1 MQVLPLVIRSCV
13 YDFFIVTLQ
22 QIVPF
27 RFGMD
32 KNDNYYRQFKNELAQ
47 YIMDTSQQWT
57 TVIKPKDKLLS
68 VDFKEIW
75 QYRDLM
81 MLFVKRN
88 IITQYKQTILGPLWY
103 LIQPLMTTIMYMVV
117 FGGIAKISTDGLPQP
132 LFYLAGI
139 SFWQYFSDCL
149 TKTSNTFVNNAGI
162 FGKVYF
168 PRLITP
174 LSDVISNLVR
184 FGIQFGL
191 FLCVYAYYM
200 IFTDAPIHTNWY
212 ALLIPIL
219 VMMLAGL
226 SLGFG
231 ILFSS
236 MTTKY
241 RDLQLL
247 LSFFV
252 SLWMYATPVIY
263 PLSTITNPKL
273 LLVMQLNPLTGIVEF
288 FKYGML
294 GVGCHEWWMLGYSFG
309 FMVVL
314 LITGVVVFNKV
325 QRSFMDTV

>member
-1 MQVLPLVIRSCV
+1 MKKEQE
-13 YDFFIVTLQ
+13 Y
-22 QIVPF
+22 
-27 RFGMD
+27 
-32 KNDNYYRQFKNELAQ
+32 
-47 YIMDTSQQWT
+47 WT
-57 TVIKPKDKLLS
+57 TVIKPKEKLLS
-68 VDFKEIW
+68 VDLGEVWKF
-75 QYRDLM
+75 RDLM

-103 LIQPLMTTIMYMVV
+103 LIQPLMTTVMYMVV

-139 SFWQYFSDCL
+139 SFWQYFADCL
-149 TKTSNTFVNNAGI
+149 NKTSNTFVSNAAI

-168 PRLITP
+168 PRLVSP

-191 FLCVYAYYM
+191 FLCVYAYYQ
-200 IFTDAPIHTNWY
+200 IFTDVTIHTNWY
-212 ALLIPIL
+212 ALLVPVL
-219 VMMLAGL
+219 VVMLAGL
-226 SLGFG
+226 ALGFG

-263 PLSTITNPKL
+263 PLSTITNEKIRL
-273 LLVMQLNPLTGIVEF
+273 AMMLNPLTGIVEF

-294 GVGCHEWWMLGYSFG
+294 GVGAHEWWMLGYSFV

-314 LITGVVVFNKV
+314 LTIGIVVFNKV

>member
-1 MQVLPLVIRSCV
+1 MQSNFVIMAEME
-13 YDFFIVTLQ
+13 Q
-22 QIVPF
+22 
-27 RFGMD
+27 G
-32 KNDNYYRQFKNELAQ
+32 
-47 YIMDTSQQWT
+47 WT
-57 TVIKPKDKLLS
+57 TEIRPKDKLLS

-88 IITQYKQTILGPLWY
+88 IITQYKQTILGPLWFV
-103 LIQPLMTTIMYMVV
+103 IQPMMTTVMYMVV

-132 LFYLAGI
+132 LFYLAGF
-139 SFWQYFSDCL
+139 SFWQYFADCL

-168 PRLITP
+168 PRLVTP

-191 FLCVYAYYM
+191 FLIVYLYYV
-200 IFTDAPIHTNWY
+200 IFTDAVIQPNLY
-212 ALLIPIL
+212 ALMFPVL
-219 VMMLAGL
+219 VAMLAGL
-226 SLGFG
+226 ALGFG

-263 PLSTITNPKL
+263 PLSTITNEKL
-273 LLVMQLNPLTGIVEF
+273 RLVMQLNPLTGIVEF

-294 GVGCHEWWMLGYSFG
+294 GVGNHDWWMLGYSFG

-314 LITGVVVFNKV
+314 LAVGIVVFNKV
-325 QRSFMDTV
+325 QKSFMDTV

>member
-1 MQVLPLVIRSCV
+1 MHICKKNCT
-13 YDFFIVTLQ
+13 FAENFI
-22 QIVPF
+22 
-27 RFGMD
+27 
-32 KNDNYYRQFKNELAQ
+32 
-47 YIMDTSQQWT
+47 IMGAKEQGWT
-57 TVIKPKDKLLS
+57 TEIRPKDSLLS

-75 QYRDLM
+75 RYRDLM

-103 LIQPLMTTIMYMVV
+103 VIQPLMTTVMYMVV

-149 TKTSNTFVNNAGI
+149 TKTSNTFVTNASI

-168 PRLITP
+168 PRLVTP

-184 FGIQFGL
+184 FGIQFAL
-191 FLCVYAYYM
+191 FIAVYIYYWL
-200 IFTDAPIHTNWY
+200 FTDVVIQPNLY
-212 ALLIPIL
+212 ALLFPFL
-219 VMMLAGL
+219 VVILAGL
-226 SLGFG
+226 ALGFG

-263 PLSTITNPKL
+263 PLSTISNDTL
-273 LLVMQLNPLTGIVEF
+273 RVVMQLNPLTGIVEF

-294 GVGCHEWWMLGYSFG
+294 GVGNHEWWMLGYSCG

-314 LITGVVVFNKV
+314 LAIGIVVFNKV
-325 QRSFMDTV
+325 QKSFMDTV

>member
-1 MQVLPLVIRSCV
+1 MAEIEQ
-13 YDFFIVTLQ
+13 
-22 QIVPF
+22 
-27 RFGMD
+27 G
-32 KNDNYYRQFKNELAQ
+32 
-47 YIMDTSQQWT
+47 WT
-57 TVIKPKDKLLS
+57 TEIRPKDKLLS

-103 LIQPLMTTIMYMVV
+103 VIQPLMTTVMYMVV

-139 SFWQYFSDCL
+139 SFWQYFADCL

-168 PRLITP
+168 PRLVTP

-184 FGIQFGL
+184 FGIQFAL
-191 FLCVYAYYM
+191 FLIVYLYYF
-200 IFTDAPIHTNWY
+200 IFTDANIQPNLY
-212 ALLIPIL
+212 ALLLPVL
-219 VMMLAGL
+219 VIMLAGL
-226 SLGFG
+226 ALGFG

-263 PLSTITNPKL
+263 PLSTITNEKL
-273 LLVMQLNPLTGIVEF
+273 RIVMQLNPLTGIVEF

-294 GVGCHEWWMLGYSFG
+294 GVGNHEWWMLGYSFG

-314 LITGVVVFNKV
+314 LALGIVVFNKV
-325 QRSFMDTV
+325 QKSFMDTV

>member
-1 MQVLPLVIRSCV
+1 MSEEKG
-13 YDFFIVTLQ
+13 T
-22 QIVPF
+22 
-27 RFGMD
+27 
-32 KNDNYYRQFKNELAQ
+32 
-47 YIMDTSQQWT
+47 WT
-57 TVIKPKDKLLS
+57 TVIRPKDRLLS

-75 QYRDLM
+75 RYRDLLT
-81 MLFVKRN
+81 LFVKRN

-103 LIQPLMTTIMYMVV
+103 LIQPLMTTVMYMVV

-139 SFWQYFSDCL
+139 CFWQYFSDCL
-149 TKTSNTFVNNAGI
+149 TKTSNTFVTNAGI

-174 LSDVISNLVR
+174 LSDVISNLMR

-191 FLCVYAYYM
+191 FLCVYAYYL
-200 IFTDAPIHTNWY
+200 IFTDVHVCPNWY
-212 ALLIPIL
+212 ALLLPVL
-219 VMMLAGL
+219 VVLLAGL
-226 SLGFG
+226 ALGFG

-273 LLVMQLNPLTGIVEF
+273 QLVMQLNPITGIIEF

-294 GVGCHEWWMLGYSFG
+294 GVGCHEWWMLGYSFA

-314 LITGVVVFNKV
+314 LGVGIVVFNKV

>member
-1 MQVLPLVIRSCV
+1 MEEIKQVE
-13 YDFFIVTLQ
+13 Q
-22 QIVPF
+22 
-27 RFGMD
+27 
-32 KNDNYYRQFKNELAQ
+32 E
-47 YIMDTSQQWT
+47 WT

-75 QYRDLM
+75 RYRDLM

-88 IITQYKQTILGPLWY
+88 IITQYKQTVLGPLWY
-103 LIQPLMTTIMYMVV
+103 LIQPMMTTVMYMVV

-139 SFWQYFSDCL
+139 SFWQYFADCL
-149 TKTSNTFVNNAGI
+149 NKTSNTFVSNAGI

-168 PRLITP
+168 PRLVTP

-191 FLCVYAYYM
+191 FICVYLYYVLFM
-200 IFTDAPIHTNWY
+200 DVHICPNWY
-212 ALLIPIL
+212 ALLFPVL
-219 VMMLAGL
+219 VAMLAGL
-226 SLGFG
+226 ALGFG

-247 LSFFV
+247 LGFFV

-263 PLSTITNPKL
+263 PLSTITNEKIL
-273 LLVMQLNPLTGIVEF
+273 FVMKLNPLTGIVEF
-288 FKYGML
+288 FKYGFL
-294 GVGCHEWWMLGYSFG
+294 GVGQHDWWMLGYSFV
-309 FMVVL
+309 FMTIL
-314 LITGVVVFNKV
+314 LGIGIVVFNKV

>member
-1 MQVLPLVIRSCV
+1 MQKKLYLCSTF
-13 YDFFIVTLQ
+13 Y
-22 QIVPF
+22 
-27 RFGMD
+27 
-32 KNDNYYRQFKNELAQ
+32 N
-47 YIMDTSQQWT
+47 IMAETQEKWT
-57 TVIKPKDKLLS
+57 TEIRPKDKLLS

-88 IITQYKQTILGPLWY
+88 IITQYKQTVLGPLWF
-103 LIQPLMTTIMYMVV
+103 LIQPLMTTVMYMVV

-139 SFWQYFSDCL
+139 SFWQYFADCL
-149 TKTSNTFVNNAGI
+149 NKTSNTFVSNSAI

-168 PRLITP
+168 PRLVTP

-184 FGIQFGL
+184 FAIQFGL
-191 FLCVYAYYM
+191 FLAVYAYYV
-200 IFTDAPIHTNWY
+200 IFTDVQICPNWY
-212 ALLIPIL
+212 ALLLPLL
-219 VMMLAGL
+219 VVMLAGL
-226 SLGFG
+226 ALGFG

-247 LSFFV
+247 LGFFV

-263 PLSTITNPKL
+263 PLSTITNDTL
-273 LLVMQLNPLTGIVEF
+273 RMVMQLNPLTGIVEF

-294 GVGCHEWWMLGYSFG
+294 GVGNHEWWMLGYSFG

-314 LITGVVVFNKV
+314 LAIGIVVFNKV
-325 QRSFMDTV
+325 QKSFMDTV

>member
-1 MQVLPLVIRSCV
+1 MEQ
-13 YDFFIVTLQ
+13 
-22 QIVPF
+22 
-27 RFGMD
+27 G
-32 KNDNYYRQFKNELAQ
+32 
-47 YIMDTSQQWT
+47 WT
-57 TVIKPKDKLLS
+57 TEIRPKDKLLS

-75 QYRDLM
+75 RYRDLM

-103 LIQPLMTTIMYMVV
+103 VIQPLMTTVMYMVV

-139 SFWQYFSDCL
+139 SFWQYFADCL

-168 PRLITP
+168 PRLVTP

-184 FGIQFGL
+184 FGIQFAL
-191 FLCVYAYYM
+191 FLMVYAYYAL
-200 IFTDAPIHTNWY
+200 FTDVQIHTNWY
-212 ALLIPIL
+212 ALLLPVLI
-219 VMMLAGL
+219 VMLAGL
-226 SLGFG
+226 ALGFG

-263 PLSTITNPKL
+263 PLSTITNEKL
-273 LLVMQLNPLTGIVEF
+273 RIVMQLNPLTGIVEF

-294 GVGCHEWWMLGYSFG
+294 GVGNHEWWMLGYSFG

-314 LITGVVVFNKV
+314 LAIGIIVFNKV
-325 QRSFMDTV
+325 QKSFMDTV

>member
-1 MQVLPLVIRSCV
+1 M
-13 YDFFIVTLQ
+13 
-22 QIVPF
+22 
-27 RFGMD
+27 
-32 KNDNYYRQFKNELAQ
+32 N
-47 YIMDTSQQWT
+47 TSTNTATSSASTDQWT
-57 TVIKPKDKLLS
+57 TVIKPKDSLLS

-75 QYRDLM
+75 HYRDLM

-103 LIQPLMTTIMYMVV
+103 LIQPLMTTVMYMVV

-149 TKTSNTFVNNAGI
+149 TKTSNTFVNNATI

-174 LSDVISNLVR
+174 LSDVVSNLVR

-191 FLCVYAYYM
+191 FLLVYFYYL

-212 ALLIPIL
+212 ALLIPVL
-219 VMMLAGL
+219 VAMLAGL
-226 SLGFG
+226 ALGFG

-236 MTTKY
+236 LTTKY

-273 LLVMQLNPLTGIVEF
+273 LLLMQLNPLTGIVEF

-294 GVGCHEWWMLGYSFG
+294 GVGCHEWWMLGYSFA

-314 LITGVVVFNKV
+314 IAIGVVVFNKV

>member
-1 MQVLPLVIRSCV
+1 MQSNFVIMAEME
-13 YDFFIVTLQ
+13 Q
-22 QIVPF
+22 
-27 RFGMD
+27 G
-32 KNDNYYRQFKNELAQ
+32 
-47 YIMDTSQQWT
+47 WT
-57 TVIKPKDKLLS
+57 TEIRPKDKLLS

-88 IITQYKQTILGPLWY
+88 IITQYKQTILGPLWFVM
-103 LIQPLMTTIMYMVV
+103 QPMMTTVMYMVV

-139 SFWQYFSDCL
+139 SFWQYFADCL

-168 PRLITP
+168 PRLVTP

-191 FLCVYAYYM
+191 FLIVYLYYV
-200 IFTDAPIHTNWY
+200 IFTDAVIQPNLY
-212 ALLIPIL
+212 ALMFPVL
-219 VMMLAGL
+219 VAMLAGL
-226 SLGFG
+226 ALGFG

-263 PLSTITNPKL
+263 PLSTITNEKL
-273 LLVMQLNPLTGIVEF
+273 CLVMQLNPLTGIVEF

-294 GVGCHEWWMLGYSFG
+294 GVGNHDWWMLGYSFG

-314 LITGVVVFNKV
+314 LAVGIVVFNKV
-325 QRSFMDTV
+325 QKSFMDTV